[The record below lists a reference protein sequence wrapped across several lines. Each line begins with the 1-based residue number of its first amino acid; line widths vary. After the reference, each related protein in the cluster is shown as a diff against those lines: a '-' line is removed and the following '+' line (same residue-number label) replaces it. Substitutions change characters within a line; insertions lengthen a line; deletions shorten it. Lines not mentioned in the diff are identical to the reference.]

1 MTEQRLEPNSKE
13 FYEKYGFTLTMTQ
26 KHPFYD
32 GMMEFKGLEA
42 NYVAAL
48 ERDIEHYKRTLADAL
63 MNNQHLMTREHHRL
77 QDEIKR
83 LSRDKE

>member
-1 MTEQRLEPNSKE
+1 
-13 FYEKYGFTLTMTQ
+13 
-26 KHPFYD
+26 
-32 GMMEFKGLEA
+32 MMEFKGLEA